1 MNKGIHPIASFLAAL
16 ARGVSGVQVLWAG
29 CEPDERQRIY
39 FANHT
44 SHLDFVVLW
53 SALPSEIRARTRP
66 IAAKD
71 YWEETPLRL
80 YFAKNVFHAVLL
92 ERGAMSKAKTP
103 EEARFVGRNLVED
116 MAVALGTENSLI
128 LFPEGTR
135 GTGEKVGPFR
145 SGLYHLA
152 LRRPDVELVPAFLE
166 NMNRILPKGEFLPV
180 PMLSLLTF
188 GKPMHVE
195 SGEEKNAFLERA
207 REAVSSLR
215 RIGPGDARGH
225 S

>member
-1 MNKGIHPIASFLAAL
+1 MSNHIHPIASLLAAVG
-16 ARGVSGVQVLWAG
+16 RGISGVQVQWAG

-53 SALPSEIRARTRP
+53 SALPSEIRAKTRP

-71 YWEETPLRL
+71 YWEATPLRRYL
-80 YFAKNVFHAVLL
+80 AKNVFHAVFL
-92 ERGAMSKAKTP
+92 ERGSPAKSKTP
-103 EEARFVGRNLVED
+103 DEPHFAGRHLIEALTD
-116 MAVALGTENSLI
+116 ALGTEYSLI

-152 LRRPDVELVPAFLE
+152 LHRPDVELVPVYLE
-166 NMNRILPKGEFLPV
+166 NLNRILPKGEFLPV

-188 GKPMHVE
+188 GKPLQVKPDE
-195 SGEEKNAFLERA
+195 DRDAFLERA
-207 REAVSSLR
+207 REAVSNLR
-215 RIGPGDARGH
+215 RIGSA
-225 S
+225 

>member
-1 MNKGIHPIASFLAAL
+1 MNNHIHPIASLLAAVG
-16 ARGVSGVQVLWAG
+16 RGISGVQVQWAG

-53 SALPSEIRARTRP
+53 SALPSEIRAKTRP

-71 YWEETPLRL
+71 YWESTAVRRYL
-80 YFAKNVFHAVLL
+80 AKSVFHAVFL
-92 ERGAMSKAKTP
+92 ERAAPAKP
-103 EEARFVGRNLVED
+103 KSPDEPHFAGRHLIEE
-116 MAVALGTENSLI
+116 MAEALGNEYSLI

-135 GTGEKVGPFR
+135 GTGEKVGTFR

-152 LRRPDVELVPAFLE
+152 LRRPDVELVPAYLE
-166 NMNRILPKGEFLPV
+166 NMNRILPKGEVLPV

-188 GKPMHVE
+188 GKPLHLE
-195 SGEEKNAFLERA
+195 PGEDKDLFLERA
-207 REAVSSLR
+207 REAVSVLR
-215 RIGPGDARGH
+215 RIG

>member
-1 MNKGIHPIASFLAAL
+1 MSTNIHPVASLLAAV
-16 ARGVSGVQVLWAG
+16 ARGISGVQVQWAG

-39 FANHT
+39 FANHS

-53 SALPSEIRARTRP
+53 SALPPEIRARTRP

-71 YWEETPLRL
+71 YWESTPVRKFL
-80 YFAKNVFHAVLL
+80 ANNVFHAVFLD
-92 ERGAMSKAKTP
+92 RGNSAKTKAND
-103 EEARFVGRNLVED
+103 EHHFVGRHLIDE
-116 MAVALGTENSLI
+116 MADALGTEHSLI

-152 LRRPDVELVPAFLE
+152 MHRPDVELVPAYLE
-166 NMNRILPKGEFLPV
+166 NLNRILPKGEVLPV

-188 GKPMHVE
+188 GKPMQVQEGE
-195 SGEEKNAFLERA
+195 SKDSFLERA
-207 REAVSSLR
+207 HEAVSSLR
-215 RIGPGDARGH
+215 RIGNA
-225 S
+225 

>member
-1 MNKGIHPIASFLAAL
+1 MNDSIHPIASLLAAV
-16 ARGVSGVQVLWAG
+16 ARFITGVQVLWAG
-29 CEPDERQRIY
+29 CEPSVRQRIY

-71 YWEETPLRL
+71 YWEETPLRRYL
-80 YFAKNVFHAVLL
+80 AAKVFKAVLV
-92 ERGAMSKAKTP
+92 ERGVVPKGKNH
-103 EEARFVGRNLVED
+103 EEGRYAGRSLIEE
-116 MAVALGTENSLI
+116 MAGALGGEHSLI

-135 GTGEKVGPFR
+135 GSGEKVRTFR
-145 SGLYHLA
+145 GGLFHLA
-152 LRRPDVELVPAFLE
+152 LRRPDVELVPAYME
-166 NMNRILPKGEFLPV
+166 NLNRILPKGEFVPV

-188 GKPMHVE
+188 GKPIQVE
-195 SGEEKNAFLERA
+195 AHENKDEFLERA

-215 RIGPGDARGH
+215 RIGSA
-225 S
+225 

>member
-1 MNKGIHPIASFLAAL
+1 MSERIHPIASLLAAV
-16 ARGVSGVQVLWAG
+16 ARGITGVRVQWAG

-53 SALPSEIRARTRP
+53 SALPSEIRAHTRP

-71 YWEETPLRL
+71 YWEETPLRRYL
-80 YFAKNVFHAVLL
+80 AENVFKAVLV
-92 ERGAMSKAKTP
+92 ERGVMPKANSP
-103 EEARFVGRNLVED
+103 EESKFVGRSLIED
-116 MAVALGTENSLI
+116 MAAALSERNSLI

-135 GTGEKVGPFR
+135 GTGEKVGEFR
-145 SGLYHLA
+145 GGLYHLA
-152 LRRPDVELVPAFLE
+152 VRRPDIELVPAYLE

-188 GKPMHVE
+188 GKPLQVQPHE
-195 SGEEKNAFLERA
+195 TKHAFLERA
-207 REAVSSLR
+207 REAVTSLR
-215 RIGPGDARGH
+215 QIGAA
-225 S
+225 

>member
-1 MNKGIHPIASFLAAL
+1 MSSAIHPIASLLAAL
-16 ARGVSGVQVLWAG
+16 ARGISGVQVQWAG
-29 CEPDERQRIY
+29 SQPSERQRIY

-71 YWEETPLRL
+71 YWEETPLRRYL
-80 YFAKNVFHAVLL
+80 VENVFKAVLV
-92 ERGAMSKAKTP
+92 ERGAMAKAKSP
-103 EEARFVGRNLVED
+103 DEAKFVGRSLIED
-116 MAVALGTENSLI
+116 MAAALGKENSLI

-135 GTGEKVGPFR
+135 GTGEQVEEFR
-145 SGLYHLA
+145 GGLYYLA
-152 LRRPDVELVPAFLE
+152 LRRPDAELVPAYLE

-188 GKPMHVE
+188 GKPIQVQA
-195 SGEEKNAFLERA
+195 GEEKDAFLERA

-215 RIGPGDARGH
+215 RIGPA
-225 S
+225 

>member
-1 MNKGIHPIASFLAAL
+1 MSKGIHPIASLLAAL
-16 ARGVSGVQVLWAG
+16 ARGISGVQVQWAG
-29 CEPDERQRIY
+29 CEPSERQRIY

-71 YWEETPLRL
+71 YWEETPLRRYL
-80 YFAKNVFHAVLL
+80 VENVFKAVLV
-92 ERGAMSKAKTP
+92 ERGAMAKAKSP
-103 EEARFVGRNLVED
+103 DEAKFVGRSLIED
-116 MAVALGTENSLI
+116 MAAALGKENSLI

-135 GTGEKVGPFR
+135 GSGEKVGPFR

-152 LRRPDVELVPAFLE
+152 VRRPDVELVPAYLE
-166 NMNRILPKGEFLPV
+166 NLNRILPKGEFFPV

-188 GKPMHVE
+188 GKPMCLGQDE
-195 SGEEKNAFLERA
+195 DKDAFLERA
-207 REAVSSLR
+207 REAVASLR
-215 RIGPGDARGH
+215 RIGVA
-225 S
+225 

>member
-1 MNKGIHPIASFLAAL
+1 MSKGIHPIASLLAAV
-16 ARGVSGVQVLWAG
+16 ARGISGVQVQWAG
-29 CEPDERQRIY
+29 CEPSQRQRIY

-53 SALPSEIRARTRP
+53 SALPSYIRARTRP

-71 YWEETPLRL
+71 YWEETRLRRYL
-80 YFAKNVFHAVLL
+80 AENVFKAMLV
-92 ERGAMSKAKTP
+92 ERGAVTRAGTT
-103 EEARFVGRNLVED
+103 EEAKFVSRSLIED
-116 MAVALGTENSLI
+116 MASALGTANSMI

-135 GTGEKVGPFR
+135 GTGEKVGEFR
-145 SGLYHLA
+145 AGLYHLA
-152 LRRPDVELVPAFLE
+152 LRRPDVELVPAYLE

-188 GKPMHVE
+188 GKPIQLE
-195 SGEEKNAFLERA
+195 PGEDKETFLERA
-207 REAVSSLR
+207 RETVSSLR
-215 RIGPGDARGH
+215 RIGP